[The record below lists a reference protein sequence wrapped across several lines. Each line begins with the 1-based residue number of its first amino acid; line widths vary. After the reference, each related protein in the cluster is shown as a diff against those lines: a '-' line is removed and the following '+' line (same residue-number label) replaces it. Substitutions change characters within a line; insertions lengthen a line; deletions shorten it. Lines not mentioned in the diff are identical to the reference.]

1 MNTSEQYVRLLALSQ
16 TTAWTTVLFA
26 HTHTRRPSTVSTI
39 TELERQNQKL
49 KKGEFI
55 PLRSPQTS
63 RINECVH
70 TKVTKGREQRARH
83 PFRTRT
89 HRWLPTTPATRTLTV
104 DLNLPGTVRR
114 TTQHP
119 AYHPLST
126 TACHLL
132 SPVFCHH
139 LKIIL
144 CHCHSL
150 PSSSTTTGPP
160 PATPSLQPPVIPTL
174 SLLPPANPTLPP
186 LPPFYLLLMLFMNL
200 AKHFSVFL
208 ERKGKDNE
216 HSKKS
221 SRNVCDLEIVS
232 LIQTL

>member
-1 MNTSEQYVRLLALSQ
+1 MCSHQSDERPRAARQAPVPNADTPLTADDSRDPYLDGGLEPARYSPPHHATPRL
-16 TTAWTTVLFA
+16 
-26 HTHTRRPSTVSTI
+26 P
-39 TELERQNQKL
+39 
-49 KKGEFI
+49 
-55 PLRSPQTS
+55 
-63 RINECVH
+63 
-70 TKVTKGREQRARH
+70 
-83 PFRTRT
+83 
-89 HRWLPTTPATRTLTV
+89 
-104 DLNLPGTVRR
+104 
-114 TTQHP
+114 
-119 AYHPLST
+119 PLST
-126 TACHLL
+126 TACHFL